1 MIDNKRILQ
10 NHKSVARKKRLE
22 ARTKWLRLAGSHI
35 SYSLNVDA
43 NDAMSDGRLS

>member
-22 ARTKWLRLAGSHI
+22 ARTMWLRLAGSNI
-35 SYSLNVDA
+35 SYSLNVDT
-43 NDAMSDGRLS
+43 NDAMSDGRLT

>member
-10 NHKSVARKKRLE
+10 NHKSGARKKRLQ

-35 SYSLNVDA
+35 SYSPNVDA
-43 NDAMSDGRLS
+43 NDAMSDRRLS